1 MHSQEW
7 PNVLKV
13 TQLDV
18 IYNTN
23 EDCEKLEGL
32 FRRYVESFVSA
43 ETFSSFNDGK
53 NAPFKK
59 KMEQLK

>member
-7 PNVLKV
+7 PHLLKV
-13 TQLDV
+13 NQLDV
-18 IYNTN
+18 IYNAN

-32 FRRYVESFVSA
+32 FRRYVESFVGT
-43 ETFSSFNDGK
+43 ETFSSYNDGK
-53 NAPFKK
+53 SAPLKK